1 MIQLLMILFIIV
13 IPSILIGF
21 FVLRNVYKI
30 CIKNCILLNFSQF
43 KSFYSINPSKW
54 NLEWT
59 SYTMRYQKGNGYDYY
74 KIAIKSYIEYLFL
87 FKPFKKNI
95 NKKIQQE
102 QNDKELT
109 IVLQDI
115 QNDIN
120 GLKKQAQEE
129 LQQATNTYVL
139 ISENIYY
146 NKINKGIYIKDIS
159 TDTFYPAAGTIKM
172 GENKK

>member
-1 MIQLLMILFIIV
+1 MEFLIILFIV
-13 IPSILIGF
+13 AIPSILIGF
-21 FVLRNVYKI
+21 LVFRDAYKGF
-30 CIKNCILLNFSQF
+30 IKNCILLNFSQF

-54 NLEWT
+54 DLEWT
-59 SYTMRYQKGNGYDYY
+59 SYTMRYQKGSGYDYY

-102 QNDKELT
+102 QNDKKLT

-129 LQQATNTYVL
+129 IEQATYTYAL
-139 ISENIYY
+139 IAENIYY
-146 NKINKGIYIKDIS
+146 NTKDKGLYIKDIS
-159 TDTFYPAAGTIKM
+159 TDTFYPVAGTIKI